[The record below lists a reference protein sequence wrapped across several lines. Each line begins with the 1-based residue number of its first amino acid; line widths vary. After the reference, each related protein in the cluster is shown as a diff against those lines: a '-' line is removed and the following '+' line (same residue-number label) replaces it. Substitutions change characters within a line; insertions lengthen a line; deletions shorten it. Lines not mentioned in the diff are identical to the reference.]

1 MALSIKYYR
10 YWKAKGKTAFSLF
23 HFTAYTRIFF
33 QHSFLSGLISVIR
46 KAVNRWT
53 MCRRQ
58 QCNVYCW
65 SWRQEEMCA
74 LKMANRQILGTATFN
89 NGLFSCQ
96 TRVTTWLFENLKPND
111 LNVLQ
116 SNLQDHKHVKYAW
129 IVYCVITNRERHLP
143 LQKPQEIDHEFPSVM
158 EQIFFVS
165 KGRKINPIFRLYKK

>member
-1 MALSIKYYR
+1 MHNNIFFLLVLINNKFMYS
-10 YWKAKGKTAFSLF
+10 AKSTYSPWQLPLNITGNEKLKEKKTGLSLF
-23 HFTAYTRIFF
+23 HFTAYTSISF

-58 QCNVYCW
+58 RCNVYCW

-89 NGLFSCQ
+89 NDVFSCQ
-96 TRVTTWLFENLKPND
+96 TRVTTWLFENLMPND

-116 SNLQDHKHVKYAW
+116 SNLQDRKHVKYVW
-129 IVYCVITNRERHLP
+129 LFIV
-143 LQKPQEIDHEFPSVM
+143 S
-158 EQIFFVS
+158 
-165 KGRKINPIFRLYKK
+165 